1 MHYPPGGHTARK
13 NVVRDAK
20 HVRNDPKHD
29 PRSAQA
35 DIARR
40 HQTRDRS
47 GTRTTRTHEND
58 GNGRPNKHAKPP
70 PAGII
75 GQRVLGGQTTQLL
88 PAISAPLQALK
99 RAIDRDLARA
109 SLFERE
115 CEAGTFLYLCIDG
128 LRKSHGWLSGYGYN
142 SSSHYP
148 TASLMGNYESES
160 GQGLHLLMRRTF
172 FGARRSSPTEESL
185 AMKVVNKPFS
195 LGTIIFDAKNRAAP

>member
-58 GNGRPNKHAKPP
+58 GNGRPNKHAKPH

-88 PAISAPLQALK
+88 PAISAPLQSAQRERLIVTSRARPCSSENVKPALSCTY
-99 RAIDRDLARA
+99 ALTG
-109 SLFERE
+109 FERAM
-115 CEAGTFLYLCIDG
+115 AGSVAMATTRALTTPLLHLWETTSRKVAKGFTYLCG
-128 LRKSHGWLSGYGYN
+128 
-142 SSSHYP
+142 
-148 TASLMGNYESES
+148 
-160 GQGLHLLMRRTF
+160 
-172 FGARRSSPTEESL
+172 
-185 AMKVVNKPFS
+185 VPFS
-195 LGTIIFDAKNRAAP
+195 ARGEAHRRRRAWP